1 MIHFDK
7 KLCAQAK
14 QIIKAKDYVD
24 MANDLADIDNQ
35 LNVLQIFP
43 TPEAIII
50 SAKDLDKKLHSKY
63 PIIDVLLK
71 VGNTVSNTFNLLPQQ
86 YLSINDE
93 LKSYLTQ
100 DYFGILCHSLIK
112 GKTINSVEKFIEH
125 VD

>member
-7 KLCAQAK
+7 KLCAHAK

-24 MANDLADIDNQ
+24 MAKDLADIENQ
-35 LNVLQIFP
+35 QNALQVFP

-50 SAKDLDKKLHSKY
+50 SAIDLDKKLHNKY
-63 PIIDVLLK
+63 PIIDALLK
-71 VGNTVSNTFNLLPQQ
+71 VGNTVSNTFNLPPQQ

-93 LKSYLTQ
+93 LQSYLTQ

-112 GKTINSVEKFIEH
+112 EKTINSVEEFIDH